1 MVRVA
6 AFALDLLFLAG
17 GFPVAMLLA
26 RLTTGSSWPWATA
39 LLWLSGAALYGLG
52 LRLSPLK
59 ATLAQDLLG
68 LRNRAQAPGQ
78 AAAAPTPSPP
88 APADALWPGP
98 PCQASYPG
106 ASTGRFP
113 SSPLHQA

>member
-1 MVRVA
+1 
-6 AFALDLLFLAG
+6 
-17 GFPVAMLLA
+17 MLLA

-78 AAAAPTPSPP
+78 AAAAPRQPGHPGPLPAPP
-88 APADALWPGP
+88 LAPADALWPGP